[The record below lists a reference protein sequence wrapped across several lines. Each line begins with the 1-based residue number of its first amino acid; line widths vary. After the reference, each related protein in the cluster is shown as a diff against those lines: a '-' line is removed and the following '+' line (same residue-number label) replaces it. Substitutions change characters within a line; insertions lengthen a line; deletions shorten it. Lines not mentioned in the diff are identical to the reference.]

1 MLQFPNF
8 NPIAVSV
15 GPFNVF
21 DKTVGPLEV
30 HWYGIMYMLAF
41 LSAWLLALYRSGR
54 PHSPIHKVEVENL
67 VTYGAFGV
75 ILGGRIGYVIFYN
88 FDRWMSDP
96 LWLFRIWEGGMS
108 FHGGLIGV
116 LIAMYVY
123 STRIRVPY
131 FALMDFVAPIVPL
144 GLGFGRIGNFIG
156 QELWGRVSDV
166 QWAMVFPKAEDPI
179 GITRHPSQ
187 LYQATLEGLVMFVV
201 LFWFSAKP
209 RPRGAVSG
217 LFLVL
222 YSSFRT
228 LVENFREPDIG
239 VPLVFDVIT
248 RGQLLSAP
256 MFIFGV
262 WLLGFGYYRE
272 RKRNKLIA
280 IKTAEMK
287 ENSNPLGAHPTQEGD
302 ATEKP
307 IT

>member
-8 NPIAVSV
+8 DPVAFSL
-15 GPFNVF
+15 GPFFVF
-21 DKTVGPLEV
+21 EKTIGPLQV
-30 HWYGIMYMLAF
+30 HWYGVMYMLAF
-41 LSAWLLALYRSGR
+41 LSAWLLALYRSGK
-54 PHSPIHKVEVENL
+54 PHSPIVKAEVENL

-131 FALMDFVAPIVPL
+131 FALMDFVAPLVPL

-166 QWAMVFPKAEDPI
+166 PWAMVFPKAEDAL
-179 GITRHPSQ
+179 GVGRHPSQ
-187 LYQATLEGLVMFVV
+187 LYQATLEGLVMFMV
-201 LFWFSAKP
+201 LFWYSAKP

-222 YSSFRT
+222 YASFRSI
-228 LVENFREPDIG
+228 VENFREPDVGIDLVMG
-239 VPLVFDVIT
+239 VVT
-248 RGQLLSAP
+248 RGQLLSFP

-262 WLLGFGYYRE
+262 YLLASSYYIE
-272 RKRNKLIA
+272 RKKLA
-280 IKTAEMK
+280 IQKKVAEAS
-287 ENSNPLGAHPTQEGD
+287 ELPVSPAP
-302 ATEKP
+302 
-307 IT
+307 

>member
-15 GPFNVF
+15 GPFHIF
-21 DKTVGPLEV
+21 EKTIGPLDV

-41 LSAWLLALYRSGR
+41 LSAWLLALYRSGK
-54 PHSPIHKVEVENL
+54 PHSPISKVEVENL

-88 FDRWMSDP
+88 FDHWMRDP

-108 FHGGLIGV
+108 FHGGLLGV

-123 STRIRVPY
+123 ATRIRVPY
-131 FALMDFVAPIVPL
+131 LALMDFVAPIVPL

-156 QELWGRVSDV
+156 QELWGRVADV
-166 QWAMVFPKAEDPI
+166 PWAMVFPKAEDPL
-179 GITRHPSQ
+179 GVARHPSQ
-187 LYQATLEGLVMFVV
+187 LYQATLEGLVMFIV

-209 RPRGAVSG
+209 RPRGTVGG

-222 YSSFRT
+222 YASFRSI
-228 LVENFREPDIG
+228 VENFREPDADIG
-239 VPLVFDVIT
+239 FDLFGMIT

-256 MFIFGV
+256 MFILGV
-262 WLLGFGYYRE
+262 GLLGYGYYQE
-272 RKRNKLIA
+272 RK
-280 IKTAEMK
+280 KTKAQK
-287 ENSNPLGAHPTQEGD
+287 KVVD
-302 ATEKP
+302 ASERAVP
-307 IT
+307 PSP